1 MNAIQNVQNT
11 GLLSGIVQEKSSVAE
26 GNKVDFGALLKN
38 IIDQVNH
45 DQQYSS
51 GMTERYQ
58 LGEERDLAQ
67 VMLASQKANISFN
80 AMTQIRN
87 RLVDAYQEIMRMP
100 I

>member
-58 LGEERDLAQ
+58 LGRGARFG
-67 VMLASQKANISFN
+67 ASN
-80 AMTQIRN
+80 ACFTKSK
-87 RLVDAYQEIMRMP
+87 YFF
-100 I
+100 

>member
-11 GLLSGIVQEKSSVAE
+11 FLIPGSVQEKSGEAQGS
-26 GNKVDFGALLKN
+26 KVDFGALLKN
-38 IIDQVNH
+38 IIDRVND
-45 DQQYSS
+45 DQQHSS
-51 GMTERYQ
+51 AMTERYQ

-67 VMLASQKANISFN
+67 VMLASQKADISFN